1 VVVFVL
7 ENASP
12 GLRGELSR
20 WLFEVKAGVFVGKL
34 SALVRD
40 ELWKMVESKIKNGSA
55 LLIYSTNSE
64 QGFTARSLGDPSRQ
78 LIDIDGVLLLT
89 FSLP

>member
-1 VVVFVL
+1 MVVFVL

-78 LIDIDGVLLLT
+78 LIDIDGVLLVKT
-89 FSLP
+89 Q

>member
-7 ENASP
+7 GNASP

-20 WLFEVKAGVFVGKL
+20 WLFEVKAGIFVGKL

-40 ELWKMVESKIKNGSA
+40 ELWKMVEGKIKNGSA

-78 LIDIDGVLLLT
+78 LIDIEGVLLVKT
-89 FSLP
+89 Q

>member
-1 VVVFVL
+1 
-7 ENASP
+7 
-12 GLRGELSR
+12 LSR

-78 LIDIDGVLLLT
+78 LIDIDGVLLVKT
-89 FSLP
+89 Q

>member
-1 VVVFVL
+1 MVVFVL
-7 ENASP
+7 GNASP

-20 WLFEVKAGVFVGKL
+20 WLFEVKAGIFVGKL

-40 ELWKMVESKIKNGSA
+40 ELWKMVEGKIKNGSA

-78 LIDIDGVLLLT
+78 LIDIEGVLLVKT
-89 FSLP
+89 Q

>member
-1 VVVFVL
+1 LWV
-7 ENASP
+7 
-12 GLRGELSR
+12 
-20 WLFEVKAGVFVGKL
+20 KL

-40 ELWKMVESKIKNGSA
+40 ELWKMVEGKIKNGSA

-78 LIDIDGVLLLT
+78 LIDIEGVLLVKT
-89 FSLP
+89 Q

>member
-1 VVVFVL
+1 VL
-7 ENASP
+7 GIASP
-12 GLRGELSR
+12 GLRGEVSR
-20 WLFEVKAGVFVGKL
+20 WLFEVKAGIFVGKL

-40 ELWKMVESKIKNGSA
+40 ELWKMVEGKIKNGSA

-78 LIDIDGVLLLT
+78 LIDIEGVLLVKT
-89 FSLP
+89 Q